1 MQLKYLVLPLVFV
14 LSACATSQVT
24 MNELD
29 ACLSGYSAQIE
40 SDYVLPYQS
49 GDAFLVGQGNCTYGS
64 HEIDT
69 SQAYAYD
76 FDMPIGTELVA
87 VRGGEVLRVIE
98 HFREN
103 NQTPGQENYL
113 VIVHDDDTI
122 SAYYHLTKNGA
133 LVKEGD
139 YVEQGEVI
147 ALSGNTGDST
157 EPHLH
162 FEVALCED
170 CQTLP
175 INFRNTLKHKQGLE
189 EGQTYLAQ

>member
-87 VRGGEVLRVIE
+87 SRDGEVMRVVE
-98 HFREN
+98 RFAEN
-103 NQTPGQENYL
+103 NQTPGQENYI
-113 VIVHDDDTI
+113 VIQHADSSV
-122 SAYYHLTKNGA
+122 SGYYHLTQEGA
-133 LVKEGD
+133 LVAEGD
-139 YVEQGEVI
+139 RVYQGDLI
-147 ALSGNTGDST
+147 ALSGNTGDSSQ
-157 EPHLH
+157 PHLH
-162 FEVALCED
+162 FEVAECED

-175 INFRNTLKHKQGLE
+175 VNFSNAGYHAKGLI
-189 EGQTYLAQ
+189 EGEAYLAD